1 MTSFLASNLLGPMGV
16 PAQTQNLITTA
27 ADFVTRNRDG
37 LQRLLMQAEVKT
49 TWHLFRVYGVS
60 TPAVA
65 PNRWAYVLRKA
76 QPTTTAAPG
85 IQDASLTELTEVTAF
100 NLAEFG
106 NTASIAAG
114 GVDVVR
120 AAASGFT
127 VQPVPVDT
135 LVHGFVAY
143 KTDGTSIVLFERMN
157 ALDGECPSNIQVTID
172 GGTF

>member
-1 MTSFLASNLLGPMGV
+1 MTSFLGSNLLGPMGV
-16 PAQTQNLITTA
+16 SAQTQNLITTA

-60 TPAVA
+60 TPAISA
-65 PNRWAYVLRKA
+65 NRWLYILRKA
-76 QPTTTAAPG
+76 QPTTAAAPG
-85 IQDASLTELTEVTAF
+85 IQDAGLTELTEVSGY

-135 LVHGFVAY
+135 LVHGFVTY

-157 ALDGECPSNIQVTID
+157 ALDGECPSNILITID